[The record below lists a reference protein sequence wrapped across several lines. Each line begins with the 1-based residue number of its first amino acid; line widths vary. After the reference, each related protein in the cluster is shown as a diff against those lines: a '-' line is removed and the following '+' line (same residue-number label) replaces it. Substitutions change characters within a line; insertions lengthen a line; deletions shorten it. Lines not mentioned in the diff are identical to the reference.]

1 MNLSE
6 TDTILRLVLLI
17 PIDVGSENSTEPES
31 FKKCLLRSLP
41 QRGP

>member
-17 PIDVGSENSTEPES
+17 PIDVDPENSTEPVS
-31 FKKCLLRSLP
+31 FKKCLRSLP
-41 QRGP
+41 QRGS